1 MSGLA
6 LARGLRGRIAAARG
20 YLATAGPLGRL
31 IWLASPRLALGSGA
45 LAVIVGVLPA
55 ADIVIVSALL
65 QTLVNAGRHSAGAIP
80 HFLLFLGLLAGL
92 SLVTQICE
100 RLAQLVNQLLGSKIT
115 HRMQWMVAGK
125 AGSADLS
132 AFEDRA
138 FHDEIR
144 LVTNE
149 AMYQPLMIVQQALG
163 IVTTLATM
171 ASLGTI
177 LLLWH
182 PWTVGVLL
190 LASAATLWVSTHF
203 GTEKVALIT
212 RRAEAERSRFYLFN
226 LMTSDQAAK
235 EVRLFGL
242 RDLLIGR
249 LSRLLDGIYSQDR
262 RLAARQVAYSLPA
275 GLALAGTQIALIAFA
290 AVEAVH
296 GVISVGSFNR
306 YMLAIIQLGTQLPM
320 VAASIGTVHQGNLF
334 VARLFRFMAT
344 NPDVE
349 APREQGAGSG
359 ERPAARLGAA
369 TACPH
374 IAFDRVGF
382 AYPGSDHQ
390 VLSDVSFELSPGQT
404 VALVGNNG
412 SGKSTIVKL
421 LAGLYEPT
429 AGSVYMNGV
438 DIRALDRA
446 VLRARLSVIF
456 QDFVVYHFSA
466 RENVGLG
473 RVGFLEDDERIAAA
487 ARGSGLH
494 DVIAR
499 LPDGYDT
506 VLGKFWNKGHEL
518 SGGQRQL
525 VALARA
531 LLRRAP
537 VLVLDE
543 PSSALDARTEAEFF
557 RRLLDVPD
565 TRSAPD
571 AQSAPAQSVMFVSHR
586 LSTARRADQILVLI
600 QGRIVER
607 GSHDE
612 LMSLAGNYAD
622 MFRLQS
628 AAYDDLHVESAPA
641 AAEGWFR

>member
-1 MSGLA
+1 MPWRA
-6 LARGLRGRIAAARG
+6 NVRIKAVRS

-31 IWLASPRLALGSGA
+31 IWLASPRLALSSAA
-45 LAVIVGVLPA
+45 LSVIVGMLPA
-55 ADIVIVSALL
+55 ADIVVVSALL
-65 QTLVNAGRHSAGAIP
+65 QTLVNVGRHAEGRNADTVP
-80 HFLLFLGLLAGL
+80 HFLLLLGLLAGL

-100 RLAQLVNQLLGSKIT
+100 RLAQLVNQLLGSRIT
-115 HRMQWMVAGK
+115 HRMQWMVARK
-125 AGSADLS
+125 AACADLS
-132 AFEDRA
+132 SFEDRA

-149 AMYQPLMIVQQALG
+149 AMYQPLMIVQQTLG

-171 ASLGTI
+171 GSLGTI

-182 PWTVGVLL
+182 AWTVGALL
-190 LASAATLWVSTHF
+190 LASAGTLWVSTHF
-203 GTEKVALIT
+203 GTAKVDLIT
-212 RRAEAERSRFYLFN
+212 RRAEAERSRFYLYN

-249 LSRLLDGIYSQDR
+249 LTRLLDGIYRQDR

-296 GVISVGSFNR
+296 GVISVGSFNQ
-306 YMLAIIQLGTQLPM
+306 YMLAIIQLGGQLPL
-320 VAASIGTVHQGNLF
+320 VASAVGTVHQGNLF
-334 VARLFRFMAT
+334 VARLFRFLAAE
-344 NPDVE
+344 PHVE
-349 APREQGAGSG
+349 APREQCRTDG

-369 TACPH
+369 ACPH
-374 IAFDRVGF
+374 IVFDRVCF
-382 AYPGSDHQ
+382 AYPGTDRD
-390 VLSDVSFELSPGQT
+390 VLSDVSFELRQGQT
-404 VALVGNNG
+404 VALVGSNG

-429 AGSVYMNGV
+429 AGSVYLNGV

-446 VLRARLSVIF
+446 VLRASLSVIF

-473 RVGFLEDDERIAAA
+473 RVAFLDDDERITAA
-487 ARGSGLH
+487 ARCSGLD

-557 RRLLDVPD
+557 RRLLD
-565 TRSAPD
+565 APD
-571 AQSAPAQSVMFVSHR
+571 ARSAEPQSVIFVSHR
-586 LSTARRADQILVLI
+586 LSTARRADHILVLK
-600 QGRIVER
+600 QGSIVEK
-607 GSHDE
+607 GSHDD
-612 LMSLAGNYAD
+612 LMNLAGTYAD

-628 AAYDDLHVESAPA
+628 AAYKDHHIASAQA
-641 AAEGWFR
+641 AAESRIR

>member
-1 MSGLA
+1 
-6 LARGLRGRIAAARG
+6 
-20 YLATAGPLGRL
+20 
-31 IWLASPRLALGSGA
+31 
-45 LAVIVGVLPA
+45 
-55 ADIVIVSALL
+55 
-65 QTLVNAGRHSAGAIP
+65 
-80 HFLLFLGLLAGL
+80 
-92 SLVTQICE
+92 
-100 RLAQLVNQLLGSKIT
+100 
-115 HRMQWMVAGK
+115 
-125 AGSADLS
+125 
-132 AFEDRA
+132 
-138 FHDEIR
+138 
-144 LVTNE
+144 
-149 AMYQPLMIVQQALG
+149 
-163 IVTTLATM
+163 M

-182 PWTVGVLL
+182 LWTVGVLL
-190 LASAATLWVSTHF
+190 LAAAATLWVSTHF
-203 GTEKVALIT
+203 GTERVALIT

-226 LMTSDQAAK
+226 LVTSDQAAK

-249 LSRLLDGIYSQDR
+249 LSRLLDGIYQQDR

-275 GLALAGTQIALIAFA
+275 GLVLAGTQIALIAFA
-290 AVEAVH
+290 AVEAFH

-306 YMLAIIQLGTQLPM
+306 YMLAIIQLGAQLPM
-320 VAASIGTVHQGNLF
+320 VAASVGTVHQGNLF

-344 NPDVE
+344 EPEVE
-349 APREQGAGSG
+349 APRQ
-359 ERPAARLGAA
+359 RPAARLGA
-369 TACPH
+369 TAARGCQPEGRGWPAGPRLAGPEGQRLAVPEGQQ
-374 IAFDRVGF
+374 IVFDRVSF
-382 AYPGSDHQ
+382 AYPGSERQ
-390 VLSDVSFELSPGQT
+390 VLSDVTFELNPGQT

-429 AGSVYMNGV
+429 AGSVYLNGI

-446 VLRARLSVIF
+446 DLRDRLSVIF
-456 QDFVVYHFSA
+456 QDFVIYHFSA

-473 RVGFLEDDERIAAA
+473 RVGFLEDDERITAA
-487 ARGSGLH
+487 ARRSGLD

-531 LLRRAP
+531 LLRQAP

-557 RRLLDVPD
+557 RCLLDVPD
-565 TRSAPD
+565 TRSV
-571 AQSAPAQSVMFVSHR
+571 QSQSVMFVSHR
-586 LSTARRADQILVLI
+586 LSTARRADHILVLKE
-600 QGRIVER
+600 GRIVER

-612 LMSLAGNYAD
+612 LMSLAGNYSD

-628 AAYDDLHVESAPA
+628 AAYDDHEVAPAQA
-641 AAEGWFR
+641 AAESWIR